1 MSENRKATLLPSDN
15 PALPGPTETL
25 EKLVRAYQNQE
36 PGADEALLDNEYVW
50 GIVIRLSRLML
61 GKAPYSRKDALS
73 RNWYSAWASKEQ
85 RAILRSKGNQKEVN
99 EVAQSIAS
107 RASKLISSVWD
118 YEDCI
123 QEIQMAIIEMAQRYT
138 NKNASFHTYLVT
150 TLPHKIL
157 NRARRL
163 FNDSM
168 AYLGT
173 SIDDDEASPYLHSG
187 LADQDRI
194 EDDSATGSTWIAGL
208 TSSEVFDTLTSE
220 ERFIL
225 YRMMLEGETPEEVA
239 KSLGI
244 SKSTLYLRRRRA
256 IDKIIARGEEL
267 NLVKKPKG
275 DESDSEN

>member
-1 MSENRKATLLPSDN
+1 MNENRKVALLPSDS
-15 PALPGPTETL
+15 PALPGPTEAL
-25 EKLVRAYQNQE
+25 EELVRAYQNQE

-73 RNWYSAWASKEQ
+73 RNWYWAWASKEQ
-85 RAILRSKGNQKEVN
+85 RAILRSKGAQKEVN

-138 NKNASFHTYLVT
+138 NRNASFHTYLVT

-163 FNDSM
+163 FNDGMS
-168 AYLGT
+168 YPGV
-173 SIDDDEASPYLHSG
+173 SIEDDEASPYLHSG

-194 EDDSATGSTWIAGL
+194 EDDSSTGSTWIAGL
-208 TSSEVFDTLTSE
+208 TSSEVFDALTSE

-256 IDKIIARGEEL
+256 IDKVIARGEEL
-267 NLVKKPKG
+267 NLVRKTKG
-275 DESDSEN
+275 DEDDSEN